1 MTELKDK
8 IEELFSQADQKVRQG
23 DRTGAIDSLTNLID
37 LPEIAQKEP
46 LSLECAHWGLSG
58 LLIAERDVQQAEIHL
73 KAAIKLNPR
82 EAGYLQE
89 LGALYNYQ
97 ARFEEAALQ
106 FQQSLVIR
114 PGHPETTHLLG
125 WAVFMSGDLKR
136 GQKMLEFAL
145 ELDENNV
152 GTLND
157 LAVCLMELGKIK
169 EAKGFV
175 GKALEL
181 DPDNELLRSFNEML
195 AVKTGTGSRKNPKAK
210 NKSA

>member
-1 MTELKDK
+1 MADIKDK
-8 IEELFSQADQKVRQG
+8 IEELFARADQSARQG
-23 DRTGAIDSLTNLID
+23 DRQGAILSLTEVTGLD
-37 LPEIAQKEP
+37 GIAQQEP
-46 LSLECAHWGLSG
+46 LSLECAHWGLAG
-58 LLIAERDVQQAEIHL
+58 LLIAERDVKRAEVHL
-73 KAAIKLNPR
+73 KAAIKLNPQ

-106 FQQSLVIR
+106 FEKSLELR

-157 LAVCLMELGKIK
+157 LGVCLMEQGKIK
-169 EAKGFV
+169 EAKGMV
-175 GKALEL
+175 ERALEL
-181 DPDNELLRSFNEML
+181 DPSNELLRSFHGML
-195 AVKTGTGSRKNPKAK
+195 EERTGTEKKQKGK
-210 NKSA
+210 KSKK

>member
-1 MTELKDK
+1 MELKNK
-8 IEELFSQADQKVRQG
+8 IEELFSLADQNVRQG
-23 DRTGAIDSLTNLID
+23 DRLGAIANLTEVAG
-37 LPEIAQKEP
+37 LPGIARQQP
-46 LSLECAHWGLSG
+46 LSLECAHWGLAG
-58 LLIAERDVQQAEIHL
+58 LLIAERKVEQAEVHL
-73 KAAIKLNPR
+73 KEAIKLNPQ

-97 ARFEEAALQ
+97 ARFEEAATQ
-106 FQQSLVIR
+106 FEKCLDLR

-157 LAVCLMELGKIK
+157 LAVCMMEQGKIK
-169 EAKGFV
+169 EAMGMV
-175 GKALEL
+175 EKALEL
-181 DPDNELLRSFNEML
+181 DPHNELLRSFHEML
-195 AVKTGTGSRKNPKAK
+195 AGKTGTANKKKQNKRK
-210 NKSA
+210 SSE

>member
-1 MTELKDK
+1 MTELKGK
-8 IEELFSQADQKVRQG
+8 IAQLFSQADLSARQG
-23 DRTGAIDSLTNLID
+23 DRAGAIASLTKVTG
-37 LPEIAQKEP
+37 LPEVGQEEP
-46 LSLECAHWGLSG
+46 LSLECAHWGLAG
-58 LLIAERDVQQAEIHL
+58 LLIAERDVKRAEDHL
-73 KAAIKLNPR
+73 KAAIKLNPQ

-97 ARFEEAALQ
+97 ARFEEAARQ
-106 FQQSLVIR
+106 FEKSLVIR

-157 LAVCLMELGKIK
+157 LAVCLMEQGKIK
-169 EAKGFV
+169 EARGMV
-175 GKALEL
+175 EKALEL
-181 DPDNELLRSFNEML
+181 DPHNELLRSFHEML
-195 AVKTGTGSRKNPKAK
+195 EGKAGTGK
-210 NKSA
+210 NKKKGQNKNHK

>member
-8 IEELFSQADQKVRQG
+8 IEELFARADHHVRQG
-23 DRTGAIDSLTNLID
+23 DRLGAIASLTEVTG
-37 LPEIAQKEP
+37 LPGIAEEEP
-46 LSLECAHWGLSG
+46 LSLECAHWGLAG
-58 LLIAERDVQQAEIHL
+58 LLIAERNVEQAEVQL
-73 KAAIKLNPR
+73 KAAIKLNPQ

-89 LGALYNYQ
+89 LGSLYNYQ

-106 FQQSLVIR
+106 FEKSLELR

-136 GQKMLEFAL
+136 GQKILELAL

-157 LAVCLMELGKIK
+157 LAVCLMEQGKIK
-169 EAKGFV
+169 EAQGMVK
-175 GKALEL
+175 KALAL
-181 DPDNELLRSFNEML
+181 DPHNELLKSFNEML
-195 AVKTGTGSRKNPKAK
+195 AVKTGTGSRKKPKSK
-210 NKSA
+210 NRSA

>member
-8 IEELFSQADQKVRQG
+8 IEELFARADQSARQG
-23 DRTGAIDSLTNLID
+23 DRLGAISSLTEVID
-37 LPEIAQKEP
+37 LPEVAQKEP
-46 LSLECAHWGLSG
+46 LSLECAHWGLAG
-58 LLIAERDVQQAEIHL
+58 LLVAERDVKQAEVHL
-73 KAAIKLNPR
+73 LAAIKINPQ

-106 FQQSLVIR
+106 FEKSLGIR

-157 LAVCLMELGKIK
+157 LAVCLMEQGKIK
-169 EAKGFV
+169 EAKSFV
-175 GKALEL
+175 KKALEL
-181 DPDNELLRSFNEML
+181 DPHNELLRSFNEML
-195 AVKTGTGSRKNPKAK
+195 EGKAGVGSGKKRKKK
-210 NKSA
+210 

>member
-1 MTELKDK
+1 MMELKNK
-8 IEELFSQADQKVRQG
+8 IEELFARAGQKVRQG
-23 DRTGAIDSLTNLID
+23 DRAGAIASLTEVID
-37 LPEIAQKEP
+37 LPKVAQEEP
-46 LSLECAHWGLSG
+46 LSLECAHWGLAG
-58 LLIAERDVQQAEIHL
+58 LLITERDVKRAEDHL
-73 KAAIKLNPR
+73 KAAIKLNPQ

-97 ARFEEAALQ
+97 ARFEAAAQQ
-106 FQQSLVIR
+106 FEKSLELR

-157 LAVCLMELGKIK
+157 LAVCLMEQGKIK
-169 EAKGFV
+169 EARGMV
-175 GKALEL
+175 EKALEL
-181 DPDNELLRSFNEML
+181 DPQNELLKSFHEML
-195 AVKTGTGSRKNPKAK
+195 EGKTGAGK
-210 NKSA
+210 NKKKGQNKNHK

>member
-8 IEELFSQADQKVRQG
+8 IEGLFAQADQKVRQG
-23 DRTGAIDSLTNLID
+23 DRTGAIDSLTNLIG
-37 LPEIAQKEP
+37 LPGIAQKEP

-58 LLIAERDVQQAEIHL
+58 LLIAERDVKQAEIHL
-73 KAAIKLNPR
+73 KAAIKLNPQ

-106 FQQSLVIR
+106 FEQSLVIR

-157 LAVCLMELGKIK
+157 LAVCLMEQGKIK
-169 EAKGFV
+169 EA
-175 GKALEL
+175 
-181 DPDNELLRSFNEML
+181 R
-195 AVKTGTGSRKNPKAK
+195 
-210 NKSA
+210 

>member
-8 IEELFSQADQKVRQG
+8 IEELFAQADQKVRQG
-23 DRTGAIDSLTNLID
+23 DRPGAIANLTKMTV
-37 LPEIAQKEP
+37 LPEISQQEP
-46 LSLECAHWGLSG
+46 LSLECAHWGLAG
-58 LLIAERDVQQAEIHL
+58 LLIAERDVKRAEVHL
-73 KAAIKLNPR
+73 QAAIKLNPQ

-97 ARFEEAALQ
+97 VRFEEAAQQ
-106 FQQSLVIR
+106 FEKSLGLR

-157 LAVCLMELGKIK
+157 LAVCLMEQGKIK

-175 GKALEL
+175 RKALEL
-181 DPDNELLRSFNEML
+181 DSHNELLISFHEML
-195 AVKTGTGSRKNPKAK
+195 EGKTGMAKKKQKKRK
-210 NKSA
+210 SSE

>member
-1 MTELKDK
+1 MMELKSK
-8 IEELFSQADQKVRQG
+8 IEELFAQANKNARQG
-23 DRTGAIDSLTNLID
+23 DRAGAIAVLTEIIA

-46 LSLECAHWGLSG
+46 LPMECAHWGLAG
-58 LLIAERDVQQAEIHL
+58 LLIAERDVKQAEVHL
-73 KAAIKLNPR
+73 LAAIKLNPQ

-97 ARFEEAALQ
+97 ARFEEAAQQ
-106 FQQSLVIR
+106 FEQSLKLR

-125 WAVFMSGDLKR
+125 WSLFMSGDLKR

-157 LAVCLMELGKIK
+157 LAVCLMEQGKIK

-175 GKALEL
+175 EKALEL
-181 DPDNELLRSFNEML
+181 DPDNELLKSFNEML
-195 AVKTGTGSRKNPKAK
+195 AGKTGTGK
-210 NKSA
+210 NKKKGQNKNHI

>member
-1 MTELKDK
+1 MADLKNK
-8 IEELFSQADQKVRQG
+8 IEELFSRADQSVRQG
-23 DRTGAIDSLTNLID
+23 DRQGAILSLTEVAD
-37 LPEIAQKEP
+37 LEGIAQQEP
-46 LSLECAHWGLSG
+46 LSLECAHWGLAG
-58 LLIAERDVQQAEIHL
+58 LLIAERDVKRAEDHL
-73 KAAIKLNPR
+73 KAAIKLNPQ

-106 FQQSLVIR
+106 FEKSLELR

-157 LAVCLMELGKIK
+157 LAVCLMEQGKIK
-169 EAKGFV
+169 EAKGMV
-175 GKALEL
+175 EKALGL
-181 DPDNELLRSFNEML
+181 DPNNELLRSFHGML
-195 AVKTGTGSRKNPKAK
+195 KGKTGPVKKK
-210 NKSA
+210 KQNKKKIS